1 MLLNIY
7 VKELRRLKITMTDAK
22 ASISKIKFPK
32 RCLCLQ
38 NILIASPAPGTRQD
52 LACPQVRSH
61 VRLI

>member
-7 VKELRRLKITMTDAK
+7 VKELKRLKITDAK
-22 ASISKIKFPK
+22 ASISKIQFPK

-38 NILIASPAPGTRQD
+38 NILIASPARGTRQD